1 VPAATALGAC
11 GGSDS
16 ARETSTAHFCT
27 AYNSFFTGFADADPG
42 DDAQAIRKLKAWARG
57 MRDVGTPGGP
67 PADARRGLELI
78 ITTAESLNE
87 DASRAELDDLGA
99 SFTPAQ
105 AKDGA
110 AFNARATQECPAPQ
124 VPASGSASP

>member
-1 VPAATALGAC
+1 
-11 GGSDS
+11 
-16 ARETSTAHFCT
+16 
-27 AYNSFFTGFADADPG
+27 
-42 DDAQAIRKLKAWARG
+42 

-124 VPASGSASP
+124 VPASGSATP